1 MAYTYTR
8 TYTEQEIEIRD
19 LNEKIFKEIKKTF
32 EGKIESDYQY
42 KALSE
47 EGNILEDKPMDLY
60 DAGVLIGNDFCI
72 YKGEG
77 FVHYPGSD
85 INYVYKDEIGEIH
98 SFGKDYNKCYVIF
111 SGNNKLDLLDFAN
124 HPEVKE
130 FIEKVSKKI
139 DGQELEMGPK
149 I

>member
-19 LNEKIFKEIKKTF
+19 LNEKIFKEIKKAF

-60 DAGVLIGNDFCI
+60 DAGVLIGNDI
-72 YKGEG
+72 KE
-77 FVHYPGSD
+77 
-85 INYVYKDEIGEIH
+85 K
-98 SFGKDYNKCYVIF
+98 
-111 SGNNKLDLLDFAN
+111 DLLIIQAQ
-124 HPEVKE
+124 
-130 FIEKVSKKI
+130 I
-139 DGQELEMGPK
+139 
-149 I
+149 